1 MTEYL
6 ENNDLMPEGDVMP
19 SDWIPENSIIKVI
32 GVGGGGCNAVNY
44 MYKQRIEGCTF
55 IVCNTDAQALNS
67 CDVPIKIQ
75 LGEGLGA
82 GCNPT
87 EGRNA
92 ALNSQEEIAEKVIN
106 SNTDMLFITAGM
118 GGGTGTGAAPV
129 IAAMAKKKGILTVGV
144 VTIPFKSEGNESMSK
159 AIDGI
164 NELEKNV
171 DSLIIINNEKIYKE
185 YGDLLIQEAFP
196 KADEVLATAVKG
208 ITEIIKKRGFI
219 NVDFKDV
226 KTMMTDSGMAL
237 MGCGTGIGANRIKDA
252 VKSAMD
258 SPLLNDFDIKTAKNV
273 LINITG
279 GHNKDGLLMK
289 QLDEIDKMIKEYTG
303 KANNFKRG
311 IVFDDDPEFG
321 DKVNITV
328 IATGFKMARI
338 TEIAE
343 NVGNIITVDVKGITE
358 IIKKRGFINVDFKDV
373 KTMMTDSGMALMGC
387 GTGIGANR
395 IKDAVKS
402 AMDSPLLNDFDIKT
416 AKNVLI
422 NITGGH
428 NKDGLLM
435 KQLDEIDKMIK
446 EYTGKANNF
455 KRGIVFDDDP
465 EFGDKVN
472 ITVIAT
478 GFKMARITEIA
489 ENVGNIITVDSNF
502 TYNRENRLSEEGIEL
517 PEIRSVKIGYNNTAI
532 RKGLSFEDGRKPVLL
547 IREGESKS
555 ELEDTPA
562 IKRVAG
568 RNKE

>member
-1 MTEYL
+1 M
-6 ENNDLMPEGDVMP
+6 
-19 SDWIPENSIIKVI
+19 
-32 GVGGGGCNAVNY
+32 
-44 MYKQRIEGCTF
+44 
-55 IVCNTDAQALNS
+55 
-67 CDVPIKIQ
+67 
-75 LGEGLGA
+75 
-82 GCNPT
+82 
-87 EGRNA
+87 
-92 ALNSQEEIAEKVIN
+92 IN

-196 KADEVLATAVKG
+196 KADEVLATAVRG

-237 MGCGTGIGANRIKDA
+237 MGCGTGAGANRIKDA

-273 LINITG
+273 LINITVG
-279 GHNKDGLLMK
+279 DNENGLQMR

-311 IVFDDDPEFG
+311 IVFDDDPDFG

-338 TEIAE
+338 TEIAD
-343 NVGNIITVDVKGITE
+343 NVGNIIAI
-358 IIKKRGFINVDFKDV
+358 
-373 KTMMTDSGMALMGC
+373 
-387 GTGIGANR
+387 
-395 IKDAVKS
+395 
-402 AMDSPLLNDFDIKT
+402 
-416 AKNVLI
+416 
-422 NITGGH
+422 
-428 NKDGLLM
+428 
-435 KQLDEIDKMIK
+435 
-446 EYTGKANNF
+446 
-455 KRGIVFDDDP
+455 
-465 EFGDKVN
+465 
-472 ITVIAT
+472 
-478 GFKMARITEIA
+478 
-489 ENVGNIITVDSNF
+489 DSNF
-502 TYNRENRLSEEGIEL
+502 TYKREEHISEDGVEL
-517 PEIRSVKIGYNNTAI
+517 PEVRSVKIGYNNSAI
-532 RKGLSFEDGRKPVLL
+532 RKGISFEDGRKPVLL
-547 IREGESKS
+547 IGEGESKS

>member
-1 MTEYL
+1 MSEYMD
-6 ENNDLMPEGDVMP
+6 NNGVMPENDIMP
-19 SDWIPENSIIKVI
+19 TDWIPENSIIKVI

-44 MYKQRIEGCTF
+44 MYNQRIEGCTF

-92 ALNSQEEIAEKVIN
+92 ALNSQDEIAEKVIN

-196 KADEVLATAVKG
+196 KADEVLATAVRG

-237 MGCGTGIGANRIKDA
+237 MGCGTGTGANRIKDA

-273 LINITG
+273 LINVTVG
-279 GHNKDGLLMK
+279 ENENGLQMR

-321 DKVNITV
+321 DKVSITV
-328 IATGFKMARI
+328 IATGFKMARL
-338 TEIAE
+338 TEITDG
-343 NVGNIITVDVKGITE
+343 NIGNIIAI
-358 IIKKRGFINVDFKDV
+358 
-373 KTMMTDSGMALMGC
+373 
-387 GTGIGANR
+387 
-395 IKDAVKS
+395 
-402 AMDSPLLNDFDIKT
+402 
-416 AKNVLI
+416 
-422 NITGGH
+422 
-428 NKDGLLM
+428 
-435 KQLDEIDKMIK
+435 
-446 EYTGKANNF
+446 
-455 KRGIVFDDDP
+455 
-465 EFGDKVN
+465 
-472 ITVIAT
+472 
-478 GFKMARITEIA
+478 
-489 ENVGNIITVDSNF
+489 DSNF
-502 TYNRENRLSEEGIEL
+502 TYRREEHISEEGIEL
-517 PEIRSVKIGYNNTAI
+517 PEVRSVKIGYNNSAI
-532 RKGLSFEDGRKPVLL
+532 RKGISFEDGRRPVLL
-547 IREGESKS
+547 IGEGESKS
-555 ELEDTPA
+555 ELENTPA
-562 IKRVAG
+562 IKRMAG